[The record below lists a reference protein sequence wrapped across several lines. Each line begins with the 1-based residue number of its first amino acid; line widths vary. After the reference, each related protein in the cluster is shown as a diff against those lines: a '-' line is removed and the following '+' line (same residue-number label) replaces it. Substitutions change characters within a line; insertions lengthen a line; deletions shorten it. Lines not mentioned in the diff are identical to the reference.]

1 MTSTMDDFYRAQLK
15 KFRLQREARTSQLD
29 LSEDLEVTPQYYSDL
44 ERGFGTPSVSL
55 HVQICKTL
63 DKPSDCFFFNNRK
76 DFALS
81 PEQVAFLKTLD
92 TRQLKTLLGV
102 LQAIYEEN
110 KHQN

>member
-1 MTSTMDDFYRAQLK
+1 MGSLYSERLKNFRTGRGKHETQSTFSE
-15 KFRLQREARTSQLD
+15 RLDITAK
-29 LSEDLEVTPQYYSDL
+29 YYSDL